1 MLLIICPDPSQ
12 KDLFDLIV
20 AVIELIPRADQSLGD
35 FKLSMKN
42 KRQIFTWSTESRYT
56 PEVQQLAPEK
66 LVVGRRSFP
75 FGARWLFRGR
85 TVKLRGGSWGI
96 IPSSKWLISMVS
108 KSPNCGSSPCKW
120 LLTRMILQVSFRVS
134 FLARAKSRFQNS
146 PAPLFTFY
154 MYRAVSD
161 EVYPPM
167 TLGDDEVVSLQCC

>member
-20 AVIELIPRADQSLGD
+20 AVIELIPRADQSLAD

-75 FGARWLFRGR
+75 FGAR
-85 TVKLRGGSWGI
+85 
-96 IPSSKWLISMVS
+96 
-108 KSPNCGSSPCKW
+108 
-120 LLTRMILQVSFRVS
+120 
-134 FLARAKSRFQNS
+134 
-146 PAPLFTFY
+146 
-154 MYRAVSD
+154 
-161 EVYPPM
+161 
-167 TLGDDEVVSLQCC
+167 